1 MATERRPS
9 RAFSAANGLDL
20 PRGVVFRH
28 IRRPDDYHEM
38 NRIANAVRASVGES
52 FTTSDEQ
59 IEAYYE
65 SPGRFVTDRDVAVV
79 ERDGRVV
86 GYVRSGLNQEV
97 AGLHVY
103 EVFPFLDPAIDP
115 GPIYPLMLEAIERHA
130 RVQAA
135 SDPADKVLETF
146 GGDQAPHLERHVI
159 AAGFAPVRHAYSM
172 VRPHLDDLPDAPL
185 PEGLEIRDVRR
196 EDMEQVYQ
204 AEIEAFR
211 GHWGFAEHGVRERHD
226 FFDDPV
232 ESDTSL
238 WRVAWDGDQV
248 AGMVRSYI
256 HPEQNERLGVKRG
269 WVEHISVGR
278 PWRRRGL
285 ARALIAA
292 SFPLLRARGMTE
304 GALGVD
310 SENET
315 GALRV
320 YERCGFVVVSQS
332 SDYSRTLEEA

>member
-1 MATERRPS
+1 MATERRRS

-185 PEGLEIRDVRR
+185 PEGLEIRDVRP
-196 EDMEQVYQ
+196 EDVRTIYD
-204 AEIEAFR
+204 AAVEAFSDA
-211 GHWGFAEHGVRERHD
+211 WGATEPTAEDWER
-226 FFDDPV
+226 FRTDPLAMQT
-232 ESDTSL
+232 DL
-238 WRVAWDGDQV
+238 WRVAWDGDRV
-248 AGMVRSYI
+248 AGQVRGFI
-256 HPEQNERLGVKRG
+256 NAEENRRFERLRG
-269 WVEHISVGR
+269 YTESISVGR

-304 GALGVD
+304 AALGVD
-310 SENET
+310 TENVT
-315 GALRV
+315 GALGV
-320 YERCGFVVVSQS
+320 YERCGFVPV
-332 SDYSRTLEEA
+332 SRTTTFRKRFD

>member
-1 MATERRPS
+1 MTQASTPAIGTAGLPISSVPGITYRRLNAP
-9 RAFSAANGLDL
+9 ADY
-20 PRGVVFRH
+20 PR
-28 IRRPDDYHEM
+28 M
-38 NRIANAVRASVGES
+38 NEIANDVRISQGDS
-52 FTTSDEQ
+52 FYTTVDQLQQFYDHMENCDLSRDLFLVELDHRLIGYIRIGWRDQ
-59 IEAYYE
+59 PAKRQYE
-65 SPGRFVTDRDVAVV
+65 PVV
-79 ERDGRVV
+79 
-86 GYVRSGLNQEV
+86 
-97 AGLHVY
+97 
-103 EVFPFLDPAIDP
+103 FLDPAVVTATILGEACDIAERRMTEVAAAHP
-115 GPIYPLMLEAIERHA
+115 RGPKVAGMNASEAMR
-130 RVQAA
+130 AA
-135 SDPADKVLETF
+135 SLTDRGYTLVRTF
-146 GGDQAPHLERHVI
+146 
-159 AAGFAPVRHAYSM
+159 YTM
-172 VRPHLDDLPDAPL
+172 VRPTLDDLPDAPL